1 MRINTASVVL
11 ACLLATAEV
20 FAVPV
25 EDNGALVGRAGKPKP
40 PPVKPPPTKP
50 PPKSVSPP
58 PPPKSVP
65 PPPPP
70 KSVTP
75 PPPKS
80 SVAPPPPK
88 SSAPPPP
95 PKSSAPPVKPSQ
107 PVSSLPPKSSVPA
120 SSKPIPPVSSSS
132 MRASSSSAVPSSSLP
147 MSSVLPASSSI
158 LSSAVSAVSS
168 VASSAS
174 QSQSGSIS
182 ASASSA
188 QSSAPSSVV
197 SPASSVITSAASS
210 GSLVPSSSASVLG
223 SAVSSGSADP
233 LASSASGSV
242 VSSSAASVITS
253 AASSSGSQSA
263 SVSASDSASAVSSD
277 AASSILA
284 SSASDS
290 VAPSSVCAPRA
301 SGASRRS
308 SPPGSDGGA
317 GDESF
322 CTSSDPNDSSD
333 NDSSDRSYVFS
344 DGDIGDDTVDLDPVD
359 PEHPPPSDRV
369 LRDRPPRNWLLEGDL
384 PADPKS
390 CEENPDNCDNGGS
403 GNCVL
408 TEPLFDFD
416 PSGPGTPPPSTP
428 PQAGTPPDRRSR
440 FRFIRGN
447 ATYKFLPGESMI
459 ARQLTPRANK
469 ELIFNCNEQDPASLP
484 EVCNNMCYGLNCLQI
499 NNEFKRETNT
509 QQCAANRKK
518 NACAAVVPN
527 PCSTKF
533 NGVGGK
539 ASLRNVRLSCD
550 EFPFAS
556 TDVATAMTNNN
567 LIATRC
573 VDAKHNSRQ
582 GGKIGGFYRSVL
594 GAGESFEVKFDYG
607 NANGAQGSNDGPAG
621 SATMGYCKAGV
632 AKGNGQTCDKDDM
645 QMN

>member
-25 EDNGALVGRAGKPKP
+25 EDNGALVGRAGKTKP

-50 PPKSVSPP
+50 PPKSVAPP

-70 KSVTP
+70 NPT
-75 PPPKS
+75 
-80 SVAPPPPK
+80 AAK

-95 PKSSAPPVKPSQ
+95 PKSSVLPVKSSQ
-107 PVSSLPPKSSVPA
+107 PVSSLPPKSSAPA

-132 MRASSSSAVPSSSLP
+132 MRALSSSAAPSSSLP
-147 MSSVLPASSSI
+147 IVLRCFIRVPKPARFNFR
-158 LSSAVSAVSS
+158 LGQQRPVKR
-168 VASSAS
+168 
-174 QSQSGSIS
+174 
-182 ASASSA
+182 
-188 QSSAPSSVV
+188 PSSVV
-197 SPASSVITSAASS
+197 SSASSVITSAASS
-210 GSLVPSSSASVLG
+210 GSLVPSSSVSVLG

-233 LASSASGSV
+233 LASSASGSA

-253 AASSSGSQSA
+253 AASSGSQSG
-263 SVSASDSASAVSSD
+263 SVSASDSAAAMSSD
-277 AASSILA
+277 AASSVLASSTSDSVTPSSASGSASA
-284 SSASDS
+284 SSASAS
-290 VAPSSVCAPRA
+290 ASASAAGACAPRA
-301 SGASRRS
+301 SGVSRRS
-308 SPPGSDGGA
+308 SPPGSDGGT
-317 GDESF
+317 GDDSF
-322 CTSSDPNDSSD
+322 CSWNDPNDSSYVYSEGD
-333 NDSSDRSYVFS
+333 VGND
-344 DGDIGDDTVDLDPVD
+344 TLDPVD
-359 PEHPPPSDRV
+359 PEHPLHLTECSDRAAIGCSRV
-369 LRDRPPRNWLLEGDL
+369 ISRRTPRLVSRILTTVITAA
-384 PADPKS
+384 PAIVS
-390 CEENPDNCDNGGS
+390 CS
-403 GNCVL
+403 
-408 TEPLFDFD
+408 TERVFDFNPLD
-416 PSGPGTPPPSTP
+416 PGTPPPGTSP
-428 PQAGTPPDRRSR
+428 GTPPDRRSR

-518 NACAAVVPN
+518 NACAAAVPN
-527 PCSTKF
+527 PCSTRF
-533 NGVGGK
+533 NGAGGK

-582 GGKIGGFYRSVL
+582 GGKIGGFYRYVL

>member
-25 EDNGALVGRAGKPKP
+25 EDNGALVGRAGKTKP

-50 PPKSVSPP
+50 PPKSVAPLHP
-58 PPPKSVP
+58 LNRYLLLRRPI
-65 PPPPP
+65 
-70 KSVTP
+70 
-75 PPPKS
+75 
-80 SVAPPPPK
+80 PPPPK

-95 PKSSAPPVKPSQ
+95 PKSSVLPVKSSQ
-107 PVSSLPPKSSVPA
+107 PVSSLPPKSSAPA

-132 MRASSSSAVPSSSLP
+132 MRALSSSAAPSSSLP
-147 MSSVLPASSSI
+147 MSSVLPASSSV

-174 QSQSGSIS
+174 QSLPGSIS

-197 SPASSVITSAASS
+197 SSASSVITSAASS
-210 GSLVPSSSASVLG
+210 GSLVPSSSVSVLG

-233 LASSASGSV
+233 LASSASGSA

-253 AASSSGSQSA
+253 AASSGSQSG
-263 SVSASDSASAVSSD
+263 SVSASDSAAAMSSD
-277 AASSILA
+277 AASSVLASSTSDSVTPSSASGSASA
-284 SSASDS
+284 SSASAS
-290 VAPSSVCAPRA
+290 ASASAAGACAPRA
-301 SGASRRS
+301 SGVSRRS
-308 SPPGSDGGA
+308 SPPGSDGGT
-317 GDESF
+317 GDDSF
-322 CTSSDPNDSSD
+322 CSWNDPNDSSYVYSEGD
-333 NDSSDRSYVFS
+333 VGND
-344 DGDIGDDTVDLDPVD
+344 TLDPVD

-369 LRDRPPRNWLLEGDL
+369 LRPSRNWLLEGDL
-384 PADPKS
+384 PTDPKA
-390 CEENPDNCDNGGS
+390 CEQNPDNCDNGGS

-408 TEPLFDFD
+408 TERVFDFNPLD
-416 PSGPGTPPPSTP
+416 PGTPPPGTSP
-428 PQAGTPPDRRSR
+428 GTPPDRRSR

-518 NACAAVVPN
+518 NACAAAVPN
-527 PCSTKF
+527 PCSTRF
-533 NGVGGK
+533 NGAGGK

-582 GGKIGGFYRSVL
+582 GGKIGGFYRYVL

-621 SATMGYCKAGV
+621 SATMGYCKTGV
-632 AKGNGQTCDKDDM
+632 AKGSGQTCDKDAM

>member
-25 EDNGALVGRAGKPKP
+25 EDNGALVGRAGKTKP

-50 PPKSVSPP
+50 PPKSVAPP

-80 SVAPPPPK
+80 SVVPPPPK

-95 PKSSAPPVKPSQ
+95 PKSSAPPVKSSQ
-107 PVSSLPPKSSVPA
+107 PISSLPPKSSVPA

-132 MRASSSSAVPSSSLP
+132 IRALSSSAAPSSSLP
-147 MSSVLPASSSI
+147 MSSVLPASSSVF
-158 LSSAVSAVSS
+158 SSAVSAASS

-174 QSQSGSIS
+174 QSLPGSIS

-223 SAVSSGSADP
+223 SAISSGSADP
-233 LASSASGSV
+233 LASSASGSA

-253 AASSSGSQSA
+253 AASSGSQSA
-263 SVSASDSASAVSSD
+263 SVSVSDSASALSSD
-277 AASSILA
+277 AASSVSASSVSGSASA
-284 SSASDS
+284 SSASAS
-290 VAPSSVCAPRA
+290 ASASAVGVCAPRA
-301 SGASRRS
+301 SGVSRRS
-308 SPPGSDGGA
+308 SPQGSDGGV

-322 CTSSDPNDSSD
+322 CSWNDPNDSSYIY
-333 NDSSDRSYVFS
+333 SE
-344 DGDIGDDTVDLDPVD
+344 GDIGDDTLDLIDPVD
-359 PEHPPPSDRV
+359 PHNPPASDRV
-369 LRDRPPRNWLLEGDL
+369 LRFPRRNWLLEGDL
-384 PADPKS
+384 PADPNS
-390 CEENPDNCDNGGS
+390 CEQNPDNCDNGGS

-408 TEPLFDFD
+408 TEHVFDFD
-416 PSGPGTPPPSTP
+416 SSGPGTPPP
-428 PQAGTPPDRRSR
+428 GTPPDRRSR

-469 ELIFNCNEQDPASLP
+469 ELIFNCNEADTASLP
-484 EVCNNMCYGLNCLQI
+484 EVCNNMCYGINCLQI

-509 QQCAANRKK
+509 PAI
-518 NACAAVVPN
+518 
-527 PCSTKF
+527 TKF
-533 NGVGGK
+533 NGAGGK

-582 GGKIGGFYRSVL
+582 GGKIGGFYRYVL

-607 NANGAQGSNDGPAG
+607 NGAQGPNDGPAG
-621 SATMGYCKAGV
+621 STTWVIARLGLPKATGKPAIRMTCK
-632 AKGNGQTCDKDDM
+632 
-645 QMN
+645 